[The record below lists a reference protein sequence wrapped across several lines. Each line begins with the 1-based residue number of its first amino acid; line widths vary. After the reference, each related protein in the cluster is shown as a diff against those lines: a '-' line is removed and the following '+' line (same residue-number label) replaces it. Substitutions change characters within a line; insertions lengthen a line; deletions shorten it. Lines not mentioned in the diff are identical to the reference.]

1 MAVNFPANPGIDD
14 LFESDGFVYKWDG
27 VKWIS
32 IGGLNIADI
41 VGEVGA
47 TGSTG
52 PGYTDGFYTPST
64 GIVTFVSTTHP
75 YLNFHTDDLRGATG
89 PGFTGGSYD
98 NSTGK
103 VTFTSVDGLGF
114 ETDNIIGGTGAT
126 GSTGPDG
133 PVGATGDPG
142 TPSNV
147 PGPPGPSGTG
157 PTGPPGPPGNNG
169 SPGNNGGSG
178 PPGPPGPGSSTNIGL
193 SCGNGGNTIVRTF
206 GPGSQQSNTA
216 KMAASTRMSINGV
229 NSNELRFSTNASR
242 YYSNTNSRTT
252 SNVVGLAS
260 TAVDDF
266 LDNANPVSFTLSDVT
281 PPTSFPT
288 AFTNYLSNLGGGT
301 TATTSLYGEW
311 VQEFN
316 TAVRSNPGIG
326 SAIINFDIDDYK
338 FLSNVGMST
347 IPTTFGFLAEDLVGI
362 NTAFVTPGIKA
373 VVPETIIPFL
383 VKAVQMQRAQ
393 ITSMNSTISSMLTR
407 IDALENP

>member
-1 MAVNFPANPGIDD
+1 MAVNFPANPETDQ
-14 LFESDGFVYKWDG
+14 LFESDGFVYQWDG
-27 VKWIS
+27 AKWIS

-52 PGYTDGFYTPST
+52 P
-64 GIVTFVSTTHP
+64 V
-75 YLNFHTDDLRGATG
+75 GATG

-98 NSTGK
+98 NATGK

-133 PVGATGDPG
+133 LVGATGTTGPIGPQGATGTTGATGPVGPQGATGDPG

-178 PPGPPGPGSSTNIGL
+178 GPGPPGPPGPGASSSVGL
-193 SCGNGGNTIVRTF
+193 VCGNGGNTVIRTF

-216 KMAASTRMSINGV
+216 KMQASTRMSINGV

-242 YYSNTNSRTT
+242 YYTNTNSRTT

-288 AFTNYLSNLGGGT
+288 AFTNYVNNLGGGT

-316 TAVRSNPGIG
+316 AAVRSNPGIG

-338 FLSNVGMST
+338 FLGNVGMST
-347 IPTTFGFLAEDLVGI
+347 IPTTYGFLAEDLVGI

-383 VKAVQMQRAQ
+383 VKGLQIQRDQ
-393 ITSMNSTISSMLTR
+393 ITSMNSTISSMLSR